1 MPTTL
6 RDRDRTEDIR
16 ALEELWDAPAAADPD
31 EGLPPSAPAPARAS
45 RWALPLVPGMVLVGG
60 WIAFFTI
67 ALTLEPAPEPGATPA
82 GWAVAVWTANL
93 VLLLGAAGLGPIFSR
108 FGFGAAA
115 VAGAFAMAGSVSC
128 RATEHHLGNWW
139 LLELGATAALTGLA
153 VVGLVQRLRR

>member
-6 RDRDRTEDIR
+6 RDRDRTDDIR
-16 ALEELWDAPAAADPD
+16 ALEELWDAPAAAEPGERDPVD
-31 EGLPPSAPAPARAS
+31 PSLRELWLS
-45 RWALPLVPGMVLVGG
+45 PLSSVVLVSG

-82 GWAVAVWTANL
+82 GWAVAVWSANL
-93 VLLLGAAGLGPIFSR
+93 VLLLGAAGLGPVFSR

-153 VVGLVQRLRR
+153 AVGLVQRLRR

>member
-6 RDRDRTEDIR
+6 RDRDRTDDIR
-16 ALEELWDAPAAADPD
+16 ALEELWDAPAAAEP
-31 EGLPPSAPAPARAS
+31 EESAPAGERRS
-45 RWALPLVPGMVLVGG
+45 RLAVPLVPGMVLVGG

-67 ALTLEPAPEPGATPA
+67 AFTLEPAPEPGATPA
-82 GWAVAVWTANL
+82 AWAVAVWTANL
-93 VLLLGAAGLGPIFSR
+93 VLLLGAAGLGPVFSR

-153 VVGLVQRLRR
+153 AVGLVQRLRRE

>member
-6 RDRDRTEDIR
+6 RDRDRTDDIH
-16 ALEELWDAPAAADPD
+16 ALEELWDAPAVAEPD
-31 EGLPPSAPAPARAS
+31 EGVPAPTRTT
-45 RWALPLVPGMVLVGG
+45 RRALPLVPAMVLVGG

-67 ALTLEPAPEPGATPA
+67 AYTLEPAPEPGATPA

-93 VLLLGAAGLGPIFSR
+93 LLLLGAAGLGPVSSR

-139 LLELGATAALTGLA
+139 LLELGATTVLTGLA
-153 VVGLVQRLRR
+153 AVGLVQRLRRE